1 MQKYKTFLE
10 KESECVKW
18 IRTRGC
24 SHLEAT
30 CTYFRQPKHVICM
43 QSAGALL
50 CIGCMHARILL
61 TDSCISPGAAPWWW
75 KGEGREPAS
84 DSVWI
89 KFMCLLSIH
98 FTTQSF
104 TLKNKIKTNRK
115 RRYLFWPKEHFIK
128 GSRKLSIR

>member
-1 MQKYKTFLE
+1 MQNYKTFF
-10 KESECVKW
+10 KRKW
-18 IRTRGC
+18 MRKVGSNSWLQPSW
-24 SHLEAT
+24 SHV
-30 CTYFRQPKHVICM
+30 YFRQRKHVICM

-75 KGEGREPAS
+75 KGERREPAS
-84 DSVWI
+84 DLVWI